1 MINKLLKFVD
11 KNSNKIILVISIILS
26 IVSFIYFYNH
36 DLITAYG
43 DSRAHL
49 NISRRVVDSLT
60 PGIAQ
65 LGGAW
70 LPLLHI
76 LMLPTIWI
84 NFMWHS
90 GISGSLVNMVAY
102 VIATYSLYRLVE
114 EITKSKISA
123 TIAYLILAFNI
134 NILYFQAIP
143 MSEMLFISTFIV
155 ALFYLYKWQNTQQIS
170 ALLLSATFFLLTSL
184 NRYEGW
190 FVVVGA
196 VIAIALVSLRRF
208 GRKKAEGYVILFG
221 TLASLG
227 IMLWLLWQLVIFG
240 HPFDFLRSEFAAGV
254 NTARDIEAGLVPTY
268 KNLPV
273 SIMTQVYA
281 TVHMSGFLVTALAG
295 LAILTF
301 LIKNISHLFK
311 TKEFIL
317 LLAIIPFLFEILAVY
332 RGNVPV
338 YVPEIRASVP
348 IPDFF
353 NVRYA
358 LFSLPAIAIFVS
370 ILSKQKII
378 TFFLVAII
386 ILNNLM
392 ITPILG
398 KSITALKDKGVVSSR
413 EHLELQTWFKNNYD
427 DGLILVSVASS
438 DAFIFKTNLNME
450 KFISE
455 GSGKYWRESMSN
467 PSKYARWVLIQDS
480 QDSNRDSLFKH
491 LDMNALNKDFD
502 LQEKSAGYSFYKIKD
517 N

>member
-1 MINKLLKFVD
+1 MIDKLFKWVD
-11 KNSNKIILVISIILS
+11 KNSNKIILFSSIILS
-26 IVSFIYFYNH
+26 IVSFIYFYNQG
-36 DLITAYG
+36 LITAYG
-43 DSRAHL
+43 DSRTHL
-49 NISRRVVDSLT
+49 NISRRVVDGLT

-84 NFMWHS
+84 DFMWHS

-102 VIATYSLYRLVE
+102 VVATYFLYRLVE
-114 EITKSKISA
+114 DITKSKISA

-134 NILYFQAIP
+134 NILYFQAVP
-143 MSEMLFISTFIV
+143 MGEMLFISTFIV

-170 ALLLSATFFLLTSL
+170 ALLLSAIFFLLTSL

-196 VIAIALVSLRRF
+196 VVAIALVSLRRF

-254 NTARDIEAGLVPTY
+254 NTARDIAAGLVPTY
-268 KNLPV
+268 KNLPI

-281 TVHMSGFLVTALAG
+281 TVHTSGFLITFLAG
-295 LAILTF
+295 LAILIF

-338 YVPEIRASVP
+338 YVPEIRAVVP

-358 LFSLPAIAIFVS
+358 LFNLPAIAIFLS
-370 ILSKQKII
+370 ILSKQRIVI
-378 TFFLVAII
+378 LFIVTII
-386 ILNNLM
+386 IFNNL
-392 ITPILG
+392 ILTPIFG
-398 KSITALKDKGVVSSR
+398 NKITVLKDDGIVSSDS
-413 EHLELQTWFKNNYD
+413 LKPQTWFKNNYD
-427 DGLILVSVASS
+427 DGLILVSAASS
-438 DAFIFKTNLNME
+438 DGFTFKTNLNM
-450 KFISE
+450 KQFISE
-455 GSGKYWRESMSN
+455 GSGKYWKESMNN
-467 PSKYARWVLIQDS
+467 PSKYARWVILKD
-480 QDSNRDSLFKH
+480 DAKGKDSLLNH
-491 LDMNALNKDFD
+491 LDMDVLNKHFD
-502 LQEKSAGYSFYKIKD
+502 LREKNTGYRFYKIKD

>member
-1 MINKLLKFVD
+1 MINKLFKFVD
-11 KNSNKIILVISIILS
+11 KNSNKIIFVTSIILS
-26 IVSFIYFYNH
+26 IISFIYFYNQ

-43 DSRAHL
+43 DSRTHL
-49 NISRRVVDSLT
+49 NISRRVVDGLT

-84 NFMWHS
+84 GFMWHS
-90 GISGSLVNMVAY
+90 GISGSLVNMAAY
-102 VIATYSLYRLVE
+102 VIATYFLYRLVE
-114 EITKSKISA
+114 DITKSKLSA
-123 TIAYLILAFNI
+123 AIAYLILALNI

-143 MSEMLFISTFIV
+143 MGEMLFISTLIV
-155 ALFYLYKWQNTQQIS
+155 ALFYLYKWQNTKQIS
-170 ALLLSATFFLLTSL
+170 SLLLSATFFLLTSL

-196 VIAIALVSLRRF
+196 VIAVALVSLRRF

-240 HPFDFLRSEFAAGV
+240 HPFDFLTNEFAAGV

-268 KNLPV
+268 KNLWV

-281 TVHMSGFLVTALAG
+281 TVHTSGFLITFLAG

-301 LIKNISHLFK
+301 LIKNISHLFR

-317 LLAIIPFLFEILAVY
+317 LLAIIPFLFEILVVY
-332 RGNVPV
+332 KGNVPV
-338 YVPEIRASVP
+338 YVPEIRAAVP

-353 NVRYA
+353 NIRYA
-358 LFSLPAIAIFVS
+358 LFSLPAIAIFIS
-370 ILSKQKII
+370 ILSKQKI
-378 TFFLVAII
+378 FLFLVGIC
-386 ILNNLM
+386 ILYNLISM
-392 ITPILG
+392 PILG
-398 KSITALKDKGVVSSR
+398 NKIASLKDGGIVSTSE
-413 EHLELQTWFKNNYD
+413 EHLDLQAWFINNYD
-427 DGLILVSVASS
+427 DGLILISAASS
-438 DAFIFKTNLNME
+438 DAFIFKTNLHMD

-455 GSGKYWRESMSN
+455 GSGKYWKESMET
-467 PSKYARWVLIQDS
+467 PSKYARWVLVQD
-480 QDSNRDSLFKH
+480 NGRDSLLRH
-491 LDMNALNKDFD
+491 LNMGALNKDFD
-502 LQEKSAGYSFYKIKD
+502 LQKKSGGFRLYKIKD